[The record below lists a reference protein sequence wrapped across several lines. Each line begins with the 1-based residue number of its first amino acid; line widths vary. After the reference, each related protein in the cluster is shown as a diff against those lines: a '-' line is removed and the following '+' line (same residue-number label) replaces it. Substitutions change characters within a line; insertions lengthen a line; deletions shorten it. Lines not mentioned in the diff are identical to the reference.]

1 MPRQLSHLNA
11 LDRTRTYNEAISMN
25 VYCLSH
31 PLAHLRPGLS
41 RQGFARACDLRR
53 MPSDSIVKVM
63 GLTVIVHTP
72 PTKSGKRVMFL
83 TLEDETGLIDVVVFE
98 KTQNSSART
107 ILTSEVL
114 ALEGK
119 LQRRGVNGLS
129 ISIVMRKAFKS
140 QRPLNISVE
149 VVRVLCF

>member
-1 MPRQLSHLNA
+1 MPKQLSHLNA
-11 LDRTRTYNEAISMN
+11 LDRTLTYNEAISMN

-98 KTQNSSART
+98 KTQKQLRPNHSHKRSPCLGRKITAPG
-107 ILTSEVL
+107 SERSFYIDSNAENV
-114 ALEGK
+114 
-119 LQRRGVNGLS
+119 
-129 ISIVMRKAFKS
+129 
-140 QRPLNISVE
+140 
-149 VVRVLCF
+149 